1 VETVESLYRAIGTCM
16 LRERR
21 AFEQRLD
28 GLRRQLSF
36 GRDISQKFGQLER
49 DVMSAVERREQRA
62 RSIPELFFPEQLP
75 IVERKAEIAA
85 AIREHPVVVICGET
99 GSGKSTQLPKIC
111 LEVGRGVDG
120 LIGHT
125 QPRRIAARTLAAR
138 IASEL
143 HAEVGGAVGYKV
155 RFGDHVGPNTYVKLM
170 TDGILLAEI
179 ESDRLLYQYDTLI
192 IDEAH
197 ERSVN
202 IDFILGYLR
211 RVLEARRDLKIIVTS
226 ATIDAA
232 RFSTHFGG
240 SPVLEIGGR
249 TYSVDIRYRANVSPD
264 DDDDNGDD
272 LSLGDRVS
280 VAVGELSREGRGDI
294 LVFLPTELAI
304 REVAERLGKDDLGAT
319 EILPLFARLSP
330 AEQNRIFDPRGGRR
344 IVLATNVAETSLT
357 VPGIRYV
364 IDTGLA
370 RLRRYDPRRGVERLP
385 IERVSRAS
393 ANQRAGRCGRTS
405 AGICI
410 RLYSEEDFL
419 GRDEFTTP
427 EITRS
432 NLAGV
437 ILRMAA
443 LGLGTIDEFPF
454 LDAPD
459 RRAAKDAYDAL
470 IELGAIDEEHRV
482 TPIGKNLARLPVDP
496 RIGRMLLAS
505 HELGCVPEV
514 LVIAAALSTQDPR
527 ERPLDQ
533 QEQADQ
539 AHRKFQAETS
549 DFAGMLLL
557 FRAFEEEAAGATK
570 AKLRAF
576 CKKNFLSFSRM
587 REWIDIRTQLQEQL
601 RELALEAPRGGAKAA
616 ADDVSVH
623 RALLTGLLRNVA
635 LRFDERTYL
644 GARNVKLGLH
654 PSSALRKKRPQ
665 WIVAA
670 EVVETERLYART
682 VAKIDPEWI
691 EEIAGH
697 VVTRSY
703 AEPRWEAKRGQVV
716 AEEKVSLYGLPVAR
730 HKVDY
735 GRIDAEGAREI
746 FIRSALVAGD
756 IHTHGAF
763 YRHNVEIMR
772 SLEGLVDRMRGSAF
786 AIDESQI
793 FAFFDERVPPEVHST
808 ISFERWRKLSEQENP
823 QLLFLDRDQIAGN
836 ESVAISEATFPA
848 ELMVGGH
855 RLALRYR
862 FAPG

>member
-1 VETVESLYRAIGTCM
+1 M
-16 LRERR
+16 
-21 AFEQRLD
+21 
-28 GLRRQLSF
+28 
-36 GRDISQKFGQLER
+36 
-49 DVMSAVERREQRA
+49 
-62 RSIPELFFPEQLP
+62 
-75 IVERKAEIAA
+75 
-85 AIREHPVVVICGET
+85 
-99 GSGKSTQLPKIC
+99 
-111 LEVGRGVDG
+111 
-120 LIGHT
+120 
-125 QPRRIAARTLAAR
+125 
-138 IASEL
+138 
-143 HAEVGGAVGYKV
+143 
-155 RFGDHVGPNTYVKLM
+155 
-170 TDGILLAEI
+170 
-179 ESDRLLYQYDTLI
+179 
-192 IDEAH
+192 
-197 ERSVN
+197 
-202 IDFILGYLR
+202 
-211 RVLEARRDLKIIVTS
+211 TS

-232 RFSTHFGG
+232 RFSAHFGVHPC
-240 SPVLEIGGR
+240 SKSVGR
-249 TYSVDIRYRANVSPD
+249 TYPVDIRYRANVSPD
-264 DDDDNGDD
+264 DDDNGDD
-272 LSLGDRVS
+272 QPGRLSLGG
-280 VAVGELSREGRGDI
+280 GETSSPSKGAATSWSSY
-294 LVFLPTELAI
+294 PPS
-304 REVAERLGKDDLGAT
+304 ER
-319 EILPLFARLSP
+319 FARWRSGSERTTSAP
-330 AEQNRIFDPRGGRR
+330 PRFCRFSRGYLRPSRTAFSIRGWARA

-370 RLRRYDPRRGVERLP
+370 RVRRYDPRRGVERLP

-514 LVIAAALSTQDPR
+514 LVIAAALSTQDPY

-533 QEQADQ
+533 REQADQ

-557 FRAFEEEAAGATK
+557 FRAFEAEAAGATK

-601 RELALEAPRGGAKAA
+601 RELALEARGVGAKA

-654 PSSALRKKRPQ
+654 PSSALKKKRPQ

-691 EEIAGH
+691 EDIAGH

-746 FIRSALVAGD
+746 FIRSALVAGEM
-756 IHTHGAF
+756 HTHGEF
-763 YRHNVEIMR
+763 FRHNVEIMR
-772 SLEGLVDRMRGSAF
+772 SLEGLVDRMRGGAI
-786 AIDESQI
+786 AIDESLI

-823 QLLFLDRDQIAGN
+823 RLLFLDRDQIAGN
-836 ESVAISEATFPA
+836 DSVAITEASFPA
-848 ELMVGGH
+848 ELTVGGH

-862 FAPG
+862 FAPGEDDDGITAIVPLPILHVLPAAAFEWLVPGMLVEKIDALMESLPKALRRALPIANDLPARLGATASHVPLAVAIAAALSEMGASIRADDFRRSSCASTSTCGSKWWMKWVRSSLLLAICRRWPRSSRSVHAIRTSAWPKGASNVKA